1 MRNLLIVN
9 MVLSAVNVV
18 LAISG
23 GNWSSAMGWGVALL
37 WEWAYFRKV
46 EDK

>member
-1 MRNLLIVN
+1 MKNLLIVN

-18 LAISG
+18 LGVAS

-37 WEWAYFRKV
+37 WEFVCFKKMG
-46 EDK
+46 EQ